1 MNTGFHKA
9 CYIAALVGIVS
20 LIFLCTLW
28 EMWLAPLRPGGSW
41 LAVKALPLLWPLRG
55 TIKRD
60 IYTMQWSAMLVL
72 LYFTEGVVRGTSISG
87 IDQGLSVMLAWG
99 EVGLSAL
106 YFFGTIFYLRPYKQ
120 AAKRLAQEIIQKAAK
135 SNTYK

>member
-106 YFFGTIFYLRPYKQ
+106 FFFGTIFYLRPYKQ

>member
-72 LYFTEGVVRGTSISG
+72 LYFIEGVVRGTSIGG

-106 YFFGTIFYLRPYKQ
+106 FFFGTIFYLRPYKQ